1 MHGYQGKILQVNL
14 TSGQIDAVALD
25 EKTRRDFAGG
35 SGIAAKLFF
44 DRIGKQISVLDPIGP
59 DNPLIF
65 MTGPLVGTPVPSTGR
80 MTASAKSP
88 LTGIW
93 GESSVGGFFGAELK
107 FAGYDGILLEGQA
120 PRPVY
125 LEINDGQAH
134 LVPVEEWWGKD
145 AYETIDGLAEKT
157 AAASR
162 DGSSDEFAG
171 GSAAGERSA
180 AAKRKP
186 QIIAIGQAGE
196 NLVPYAAI
204 VHNKG
209 HLLGRTGMGAVMGS
223 KRLKAVVVRGTGI
236 VQVADEDAVRNL
248 RSRLLEKMK
257 NSILIEALHAFG
269 TNSSMDLGSL
279 SGDVPVK
286 NWQLGA
292 WEGSERINGAS
303 FSDKVLVGAKTC
315 YGCPV
320 ACKREVAVKDGP
332 FRMEKGPG
340 PEYET
345 VGAFGT
351 MCLNDNVEAICKLNE
366 LCNRYGMDTITA
378 GSTIAFAIECFED
391 GLLTPAQT
399 DGLTLRWGDP
409 ELLVELVHL
418 IGKGEGFGKKL
429 ALGSRRLAAEIGPEA
444 AEKLST
450 VKGLEAPMHDPRA
463 GHGMGLAYATSIRGA
478 CHVSS
483 LTMGVEQGAA
493 IYPGL
498 GLDGMY
504 QGMESA
510 GKAEMVVKTQN
521 LGMIMSGAAIIC
533 QLAGMI
539 YDDADLVE
547 ALNAVTGIPWTLE
560 ELMEAGDRIWNLKRL
575 IGSLSGAGREDD
587 KLPGRLLTPTAEGG
601 AAGSVP
607 DMDLMLEEF
616 YALREIGADGRP
628 SRSRLEKLSLKEAAD
643 LLDKIKRESPS

>member
-1 MHGYQGKILQVNL
+1 MKMYGYQGKVLEVNL
-14 TSGQIDAVALD
+14 TTGQLGTLPLD
-25 EKTRRDFAGG
+25 EKTCRDFVGG
-35 SGIAAKLFF
+35 SGIAARLFF
-44 DRIGKQISVLDPIGP
+44 ARAGKRVGALDPLGP
-59 DNPLIF
+59 GNPLIF

-80 MTASAKSP
+80 MTASARSP

-107 FAGYDGILLEGQA
+107 FAGYDGIILEGQV

-125 LEINDGQAH
+125 LEIADDQVR
-134 LVPVEEWWGKD
+134 LVPAGDWWGKD
-145 AYETIDGLAEKT
+145 AYETIDGLAGGFPGVEGKGT
-157 AAASR
+157 DSKAV
-162 DGSSDEFAG
+162 D
-171 GSAAGERSA
+171 GSAAGEPSA

-186 QIIAIGQAGE
+186 QILVIGPAGE
-196 NLVPYAAI
+196 NRVPYAAI

-209 HLLGRTGMGAVMGS
+209 HILGRTGMGAVMGS
-223 KRLKAVVVRGTGI
+223 KRLKAIVVRGAGK
-236 VQVADEDAVRNL
+236 VPVADEAAVKNL
-248 RSRLLEKMK
+248 RNRLLEKMK

-279 SGDVPVK
+279 SGDVPFK

-292 WEGSERINGAS
+292 WEGYERINGAS
-303 FSDKVLVGAKTC
+303 FSDKVLVDARTC

-320 ACKREVAVKDGP
+320 ACKREVEVKDGP

-345 VGAFGT
+345 VGTFGA
-351 MCLNDNVEAICKLNE
+351 MCLNDDVEAISKLNE
-366 LCNRYGMDTITA
+366 LCNRYGMDTISA
-378 GSTIAFAIECFED
+378 GSTISFAIECFED
-391 GLLTPAQT
+391 GLIKPEQT
-399 DGLTLRWGDP
+399 GGLTLRWGDP

-429 ALGSRRLAAEIGPEA
+429 ALGSRRLAAEIGPKAE
-444 AEKLST
+444 EKLTT

-493 IYPGL
+493 MYPGL
-498 GLDGMY
+498 NLIETY
-504 QGMESA
+504 AGMESA

-521 LGMIMSGAAIIC
+521 LGMVISGAAIVC
-533 QLAGMI
+533 QLAGMV
-539 YDDADLVE
+539 YDDADLVA
-547 ALNAVTGIPWTLE
+547 ALTAVTGLPWTLE
-560 ELMEAGDRIWNLKRL
+560 ELMECGDRIWNLKRL
-575 IGSLSGAGREDD
+575 IGNLSGAGRQDD
-587 KLPGRLLTPTAEGG
+587 MLPKRLLTPTAEGG

-607 DMDLMLEEF
+607 DLDLMLAEF
-616 YALREIGADGRP
+616 YALREIGPDGRP
-628 SRSRLEKLSLKEAAD
+628 SRSRLERLGLKEA
-643 LLDKIKRESPS
+643 